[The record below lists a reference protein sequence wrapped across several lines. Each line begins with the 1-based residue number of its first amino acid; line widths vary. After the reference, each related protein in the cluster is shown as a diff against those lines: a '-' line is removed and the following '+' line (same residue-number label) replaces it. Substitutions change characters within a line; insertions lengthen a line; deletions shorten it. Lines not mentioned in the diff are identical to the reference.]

1 MAYLALYRRFRPSG
15 FDGLVG
21 QEHIVKTLVN
31 QIAMGRIGHAYLF
44 CGARGTG
51 KTSAAKIFARAI
63 NCEHPVNGS
72 PCGKCPSCVALS
84 DSSNLDVL
92 EMDAASNNKVENVRE
107 IREKIQY
114 PPVNGKY
121 KVYIIDEV
129 HMLTTEAFNALLK
142 TLEEPPEH
150 AVFILATTEVHKL
163 PSTILSRCM
172 RFDFRLIPT
181 RKIAD
186 LIAKIY
192 DEIGKEYDDEA
203 VVAIARAGNGSIR
216 DALSVADVC
225 VSYSDGKLTY
235 SDVLDVLGATD
246 THKITKLLEDI
257 FKSDTGEMLEAVE
270 ELCDSGKS
278 VGVLCRDIITRMREI
293 IVAKTCRTGK
303 SILELPDEMYDEL
316 KRIGDETDN
325 SRMLRALEIFSEA
338 EGSLRYSATP
348 RIVLETA
355 CIKAARPEADRNID
369 ALNSR
374 ITALETAIK
383 NGEFTVKT
391 TLVSPKT
398 ATSSAPLDEPYK
410 KPEKAVS
417 KEQNADDDYIG
428 DMSVPE
434 PPAEDNGFI
443 PPIDEGSPDL
453 NTVKAEPQYAA
464 SANMSAAKIWGT
476 VVRKLRANGNI
487 MLWVAC
493 REMSAELFGRKLKV
507 IAPDESSYGA
517 VTKPDNLTPLINTV
531 KSVGDYD
538 VEIVRQNEEEKI
550 DFFDRDVREVENTFG
565 KVAKI
570 KE

>member
-507 IAPDESSYGA
+507 IAPDESSFGA

>member
-417 KEQNADDDYIG
+417 KEQNEDDGYMG

-550 DFFDRDVREVENTFG
+550 DFFDRDVKEVENTFG

>member
-417 KEQNADDDYIG
+417 KEQNADDGYMG

-507 IAPDESSYGA
+507 IAPDESSFGA

>member
-417 KEQNADDDYIG
+417 KEHNADDGYMD

-453 NTVKAEPQYAA
+453 NTVKAETQYTA

-550 DFFDRDVREVENTFG
+550 DFFDRDVKEVENTFG

>member
-417 KEQNADDDYIG
+417 KEQNADDGYMG

-453 NTVKAEPQYAA
+453 NAVKAEPQYAA

-550 DFFDRDVREVENTFG
+550 DFFDRDVKEVENTFG